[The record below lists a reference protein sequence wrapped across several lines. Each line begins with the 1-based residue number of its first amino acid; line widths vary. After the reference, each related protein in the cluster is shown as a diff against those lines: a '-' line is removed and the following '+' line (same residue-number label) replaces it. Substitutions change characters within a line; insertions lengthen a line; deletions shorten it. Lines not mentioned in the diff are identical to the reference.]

1 MNSTIELIFK
11 NFQVNNNS
19 IPVSFLRYTGKST
32 TYITY
37 NQTQID
43 TTFSANDELQNYV
56 DYYDF
61 DIYSKSNYLPIIKSV
76 KEIMKTN
83 GFRWQPSMDS
93 SDLYEDDT
101 GYYHKTLCFSIER
114 TEE

>member
-43 TTFSANDELQNYV
+43 TTFSANDENKW
-56 DYYDF
+56 
-61 DIYSKSNYLPIIKSV
+61 I
-76 KEIMKTN
+76 
-83 GFRWQPSMDS
+83 
-93 SDLYEDDT
+93 
-101 GYYHKTLCFSIER
+101 
-114 TEE
+114 